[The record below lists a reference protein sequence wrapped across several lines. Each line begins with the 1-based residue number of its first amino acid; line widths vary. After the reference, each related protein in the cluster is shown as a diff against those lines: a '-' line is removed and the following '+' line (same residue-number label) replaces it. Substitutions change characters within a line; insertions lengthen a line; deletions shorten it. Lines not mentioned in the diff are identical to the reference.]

1 MFILF
6 VKSHHIH
13 YTSVRHYSSQD
24 HILQSVVVV
33 FVVVVFIVVVFV
45 SSRLG
50 CSGRRIGVCCREF
63 ILNSCCCFYVITVR
77 VLVVYVG
84 KVVLV
89 VGTVIVGVCLLVV
102 DGMMVVVVNCV
113 DFLKPLL
120 VPLPPPPPSSPRP
133 PADATAAD
141 LLYCFSF
148 IIFYHST
155 FVGSA
160 WSFGFF
166 IPATTPND
174 GFLYQIL
181 SIALFSYLNS

>member
-1 MFILF
+1 M
-6 VKSHHIH
+6 
-13 YTSVRHYSSQD
+13 
-24 HILQSVVVV
+24 
-33 FVVVVFIVVVFV
+33 
-45 SSRLG
+45 
-50 CSGRRIGVCCREF
+50 
-63 ILNSCCCFYVITVR
+63 
-77 VLVVYVG
+77 VYVG

-141 LLYCFSF
+141 LLYFFSF
-148 IIFYHST
+148 IIFYRST

-166 IPATTPND
+166 IPATTAND

>member
-33 FVVVVFIVVVFV
+33 FVVVVFVVVVFV

-89 VGTVIVGVCLLVV
+89 VGTVIVGVCL
-102 DGMMVVVVNCV
+102 
-113 DFLKPLL
+113 
-120 VPLPPPPPSSPRP
+120 
-133 PADATAAD
+133 
-141 LLYCFSF
+141 
-148 IIFYHST
+148 
-155 FVGSA
+155 
-160 WSFGFF
+160 
-166 IPATTPND
+166 
-174 GFLYQIL
+174 
-181 SIALFSYLNS
+181 